1 MTDPR
6 MRAVLRE
13 TGRILGRGD
22 LAGAAATMTYFATIA
37 VVPWVL
43 LAVWSVTWFDGVDNA
58 EHTLSRL
65 RVLIPPEMG
74 ARPVF
79 DTVVHTGTHLGLL
92 GVAVMLFPASFYGEG
107 LRRACVPMHERP
119 DRLTSWRGRIS
130 MMALIVLVP
139 PLTWTYVRLGTLLV
153 PLSPEGG
160 ADGWGSF
167 ALRVWAGFTGTWL
180 LLTVVLTWV
189 LREVTPGRPRWWV
202 ALLGATTTASV
213 VSGFAQGFLLF
224 LSIPI
229 DVGIPYGGLR
239 VVGGVVAVGLWLYVM
254 HILIITG
261 WALTQAIGRQHDRAR
276 RPQAS
281 PPDATGDGSPPATA
295 PSR

>member
-6 MRAVLRE
+6 VRAVLRD
-13 TGRILGRGD
+13 TGGILGRGD
-22 LAGAAATMTYFATIA
+22 LAGAAATMTYFAAIA

-43 LAVWSVTWFDGVDNA
+43 LAVWSVTWFDGVDGA
-58 EHTLSRL
+58 EHRLSRL
-65 RVLIPPEMG
+65 RVLIPPDMG

-79 DTVVHTGTHLGLL
+79 DTVIHTGTHLGLL
-92 GVAVMLFPASFYGEG
+92 GIVVMAFPASFYGEG
-107 LRRACVPMHERP
+107 LRRACVPMHERA
-119 DRLTSWRGRIS
+119 DRMTSRRGRIS
-130 MMALIVLVP
+130 MMALVVLIA
-139 PLTWTYVRLGTLLV
+139 PLTWVYVRVGALLV

-167 ALRVWAGFTGTWL
+167 TLRVWAGFTTTWL

-202 ALLGATTTASV
+202 ALVGATVTASF

-261 WALTQAIGRQHDRAR
+261 WALTQAIDVRH
-276 RPQAS
+276 RPAS
-281 PPDATGDGSPPATA
+281 RPDATGDGSPPATA

>member
-6 MRAVLRE
+6 VRAVLRD

-22 LAGAAATMTYFATIA
+22 LAGAAGTMTYFAAIA

-43 LAVWSVTWFDGVDNA
+43 LAVWSLTWFDGVDSA
-58 EHTLSRL
+58 ERTLLRL
-65 RVLIPPEMG
+65 RVLIPPDMG

-92 GVAVMLFPASFYGEG
+92 GIVVMLFPASFYGEG
-107 LRRACVPMHERP
+107 LRRACVPMHERS

-130 MMALIVLVP
+130 MMALVVVVP
-139 PLTWTYVRLGTLLV
+139 PLTWIHVRVGTLLV
-153 PLSPEGG
+153 GLSPEGG
-160 ADGWGSF
+160 ADGWGPF
-167 ALRVWAGFTGTWL
+167 ALRVWAGFTITWL
-180 LLTVVLTWV
+180 LLSVVLTWV
-189 LREVTPGRPRWWV
+189 FREVTPGKPRWWV
-202 ALLGATTTASV
+202 ALAGATVTASF

-224 LSIPI
+224 LSIGI
-229 DVGIPYGGLR
+229 DIGIPYGGLR
-239 VVGGVVAVGLWLYVM
+239 VVGGVVAVGLWLYLM

-261 WALTQAIGRQHDRAR
+261 WALTQAIDHRDDRA
-276 RPQAS
+276 QAAPVS
-281 PPDATGDGSPPATA
+281 HPDAADDGSPPAAA

>member
-1 MTDPR
+1 
-6 MRAVLRE
+6 
-13 TGRILGRGD
+13 
-22 LAGAAATMTYFATIA
+22 MTYFAAIA

-43 LAVWSVTWFDGVDNA
+43 LAVWSTTWFDGVDDA
-58 EHTLSRL
+58 ERRL
-65 RVLIPPEMG
+65 LQLRILIPPEMG

-92 GVAVMLFPASFYGEG
+92 GVVVMLFPASFYGEG
-107 LRRACVPMHERP
+107 LRRACVPMHECS
-119 DRLTSWRGRIS
+119 DRLTSWRGRVS

-139 PLTWTYVRLGTLLV
+139 PLTWIYVRVGTELIG
-153 PLSPEGG
+153 LSPEGG

-167 ALRVWAGFTGTWL
+167 ALRVWAGFTSTWL
-180 LLTVVLTWV
+180 LMSVALTWV
-189 LREVTPGRPRWWV
+189 FRAVTPGRPRWWV
-202 ALLGATTTASV
+202 AVVGATVTASF

-224 LSIPI
+224 LSIGI

-261 WALTQAIGRQHDRAR
+261 WALTQAIDLHHGRTQQPAPH
-276 RPQAS
+276 
-281 PPDATGDGSPPATA
+281 PDAVDDGSPPAAA